1 MKKRPL
7 CTICIL
13 FLVIQ
18 AARVCF
24 WGAGAEPSALERALA
39 EEGQDISLEGTVY
52 KVEEKAKVTAVYMKD
67 NAVSAASQKFNES
80 KIMVYIRPDHT
91 EIKIGNK
98 VKMSGEASA
107 FEPARNPG
115 NFDQRAYYIRQ
126 GIHVLVWAEDMEIL
140 SDETD
145 QVQQFLSELRAGWK
159 KVLTEHLGEYY
170 GGTMSAVLLGDKSGL
185 DAEMKKLY
193 QKNGIGHLLAI
204 NCTKIKPCVL
214 CRYCL
219 KICKRKTWFTKFDKS
234 VFYVKLVQV
243 LF

>member
-1 MKKRPL
+1 M
-7 CTICIL
+7 
-13 FLVIQ
+13 
-18 AARVCF
+18 CF

-126 GIHVLVWAEDMEIL
+126 GRSSQTKQTRYSSFFQNCAPAGRKCSLSIL
-140 SDETD
+140 ENI
-145 QVQQFLSELRAGWK
+145 
-159 KVLTEHLGEYY
+159 TEG
-170 GGTMSAVLLGDKSGL
+170 
-185 DAEMKKLY
+185 
-193 QKNGIGHLLAI
+193 
-204 NCTKIKPCVL
+204 P
-214 CRYCL
+214 
-219 KICKRKTWFTKFDKS
+219 
-234 VFYVKLVQV
+234 
-243 LF
+243 

>member
-1 MKKRPL
+1 M
-7 CTICIL
+7 
-13 FLVIQ
+13 
-18 AARVCF
+18 CF
-24 WGAGAEPSALERALA
+24 WGAGAEPSALERALV

-204 NCTKIKPCVL
+204 NT
-214 CRYCL
+214 
-219 KICKRKTWFTKFDKS
+219 T
-234 VFYVKLVQV
+234 
-243 LF
+243 